1 VADVTRRIA
10 LVGAT
15 LALTAAARAER
26 ADAAQTT
33 AWDFTFPSIEGA
45 TLNFADQRGRV
56 LLVVNTAS
64 FCGFTYQYGAL
75 EKLHADFSPLGL
87 TVVGVPSQDF
97 NQESGTNGEVKQ
109 FCEATFGVQ
118 FPMTGLMHVRG
129 RQAHPFYQCR
139 AVQRCLVGCIGS
151 ALPHIRGE
159 VRWLIQE
166 GFPNQRISDPWGGN
180 WVGGCHGCILAVV
193 GCSGGRP

>member
-1 VADVTRRIA
+1 MADVTRRIA
-10 LVGAT
+10 LLGAT
-15 LALTAAARAER
+15 LALTAAARAIR
-26 ADAAQTT
+26 ADAAQMT

-45 TLNFADQRGRV
+45 TLNFANQRGRV

-75 EKLHADFSPLGL
+75 EKLHADLSPRGL

-118 FPMTGLMHVRG
+118 FPMTGLMHVRR
-129 RQAHPFYQCR
+129 RQAHPFYQWVKACQNWEPDWNFNKVLIAR
-139 AVQRCLVGCIGS
+139 DGGIVGHYGSSDEPTGPRLSSAVKQQIDV
-151 ALPHIRGE
+151 AE
-159 VRWLIQE
+159 
-166 GFPNQRISDPWGGN
+166 
-180 WVGGCHGCILAVV
+180 A
-193 GCSGGRP
+193 